1 MQLCGVLSSGG
12 AAASDTYERILST
25 VGNESRPARL
35 CWPRGTTSGPG
46 TAGASRSSRQ
56 RCRCGFKHG
65 GAGSPWE
72 ASNTAALVAR
82 GRQCLRN
89 AIAMS
94 AHCIQE
100 GSSTNQRVKNIC
112 FSPIKKNKRI
122 FLFFTTNQ
130 HSNKTHTPKEVKQD
144 FVVISKSPLFP
155 TESLRICSITWWID
169 L

>member
-1 MQLCGVLSSGG
+1 MLSSEPSTSARIAPTDPWARASNRATKRCPAQERQHQLSSAAWPATNDMQLCGVLSSGG

-89 AIAMS
+89 AMAMS

-100 GSSTNQRVKNIC
+100 SSSTNG
-112 FSPIKKNKRI
+112 
-122 FLFFTTNQ
+122 
-130 HSNKTHTPKEVKQD
+130 
-144 FVVISKSPLFP
+144 
-155 TESLRICSITWWID
+155 
-169 L
+169 